1 MTNQP
6 KTMIYFMNDQESFQ
20 ISYRLKMLVREAI
33 IATIVYEGHNNDCE
47 LSVTFADNEGIK
59 QLNSQYR
66 GIDKETDVLS
76 FPLLD
81 FVGGDEP
88 PVDEPSQLLGDIVI
102 SLEKAD
108 EQAKEYG
115 HSFEREVA
123 FLCVHSMLHLLG
135 YNHVN
140 SEEEETEMRRRQT
153 EILDGMGISR

>member
-33 IATIVYEGHNNDCE
+33 IAPLVYEGHNNDCE

>member
-1 MTNQP
+1 MNKQP

-33 IATIVYEGHNNDCE
+33 IATLAYEGHNNDCE
-47 LSVTFADNEGIK
+47 LSVTFADNDGIK

-81 FVGGDEP
+81 FVGGDAP
-88 PVDEPSQLLGDIVI
+88 PVDEPSQLLGDIVV

-135 YNHVN
+135 YDHVN
-140 SEEEETEMRRRQT
+140 SEEEEREMRRRQT
-153 EILDGMGISR
+153 EILNGMGISR

>member
-1 MTNQP
+1 MNKQP

-33 IATIVYEGHNNDCE
+33 IATLAYEGHNNDCE
-47 LSVTFADNEGIK
+47 LSVTFADNDGIK

-88 PVDEPSQLLGDIVI
+88 PVDEPSQLLGDIVV

-135 YNHVN
+135 YDHVN
-140 SEEEETEMRRRQT
+140 SEEEEREMRRRQT
-153 EILDGMGISR
+153 EILNGMGISR

>member
-6 KTMIYFMNDQESFQ
+6 KTMIYFMNDQESFT

-33 IATIVYEGHNNDCE
+33 IATLAYEGHNNDCE
-47 LSVTFADNEGIK
+47 LSVTFADNDGIK

-81 FVGGDEP
+81 FAGGDEP

-115 HSFEREVA
+115 HSFEREVS

-135 YNHVN
+135 YDHVN